1 MRQEI
6 NMRRSK
12 PLSGKLG
19 KMFVLPT
26 ALLALGFLVFGCGSS
41 RQSESF
47 DFSDD
52 SMADIGNEQNDINID
67 EDAEVLRLLGITP
80 NESESP
86 DSTAIDTMQNMTQ
99 DVSPE
104 EITELKGEL
113 DKKDREITLLR
124 TQLTQKESQIS
135 DLTAQLDT
143 RQNQESMQKT
153 ASSKS
158 DFKSKY
164 DYALKQYRAKK
175 YQDAISIF
183 SELLFSDAE
192 NALSDNCQYWIGESY
207 YGLRN
212 YNQAITEFEK
222 VFLFPSS
229 NKVDDSQLK
238 LGLCYFRLGDK
249 DQARAEFDR
258 LIANYPTSE
267 YKATAQKYLTQ
278 L

>member
-1 MRQEI
+1 MRS
-6 NMRRSK
+6 R
-12 PLSGKLG
+12 PLSGKSRRR
-19 KMFVLPT
+19 FFFPT
-26 ALLALGFLVFGCGSS
+26 ALMALGLLIFGCGSS
-41 RQSESF
+41 RQNGSF
-47 DFSDD
+47 DFVDD
-52 SMADIGNEQNDINID
+52 SMADIGNEQNENKSD

-80 NESESP
+80 NESESQ
-86 DSTAIDTMQNMTQ
+86 DSTASDTMQDMTQ
-99 DVSPE
+99 GVSPE
-104 EITELKGEL
+104 EITELKGAL

-135 DLTAQLDT
+135 DLTAQLDR
-143 RQNQESMQKT
+143 RQNQKSMQTT
-153 ASSKS
+153 ASFKS

-164 DYALKQYRAKK
+164 DDALKQYRAKK

-183 SELLFSDAE
+183 SELLVSDAE

-249 DQARAEFDR
+249 EQARAEFDR